1 MNKKEIVRAITREVC
16 AYVKSLGYEIED
28 DGFHGSISFQKP
40 NTNIDESIEWN
51 RSYQEAV
58 TFNWASDET
67 KLDAGLI
74 DAYMKPRIEYWN
86 AQYEPKR
93 AVAQFG
99 SYIHVIKLNDMK
111 VLKKLGYG

>member
-16 AYVKSLGYEIED
+16 AYVKSLGYEVED
-28 DGFHGSISFQKP
+28 DGFHGSLTFIKYDDNKTT
-40 NTNIDESIEWN
+40 NTDDWIEWN

-67 KLDAGLI
+67 KLDARLI
-74 DAYMKPRIEYWN
+74 DGHMKPIIEYYK

-93 AVAQFG
+93 AMA
-99 SYIHVIKLNDMK
+99 
-111 VLKKLGYG
+111 